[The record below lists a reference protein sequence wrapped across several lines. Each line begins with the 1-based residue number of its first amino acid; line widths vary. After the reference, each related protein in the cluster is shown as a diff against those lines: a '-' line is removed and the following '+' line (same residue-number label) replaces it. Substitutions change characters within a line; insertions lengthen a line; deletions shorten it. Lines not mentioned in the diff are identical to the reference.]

1 MSRSPN
7 GAAESNRLGAACL
20 PKFEFLEDFAPG
32 WCYAVC
38 RRIIRGNMPL
48 PQDPLDPLL
57 DSWKEPDLPQPS
69 LAPEVWRRIELAEKA
84 RGGIWAGIDAW
95 LSRPPFAVLF
105 VVSCALLGL
114 FMAEVRVNQE
124 QRTHSAQLARSY
136 LQLIDPLM
144 KADAVTRLP

>member
-1 MSRSPN
+1 
-7 GAAESNRLGAACL
+7 
-20 PKFEFLEDFAPG
+20 
-32 WCYAVC
+32 
-38 RRIIRGNMPL
+38 MPL